1 MRFVYNKHLN
11 NLDLLCALPASNQEL
26 GSKYKNRYIKYWCLL
41 NILLFIQGCC
51 IVIRCY
57 LLLGKKRDLPVTDI
71 AGSSLMYLQDTINP
85 LYHTI
90 FKDNE

>member
-51 IVIRCY
+51 IVFGCHP
-57 LLLGKKRDLPVTDI
+57 LLGKKRDLPVTDI
-71 AGSSLMYLQDTINP
+71 TGSSLTVSTR
-85 LYHTI
+85 HH
-90 FKDNE
+90 

>member
-1 MRFVYNKHLN
+1 MRFVYNKRLN

-51 IVIRCY
+51 IVIGCHP
-57 LLLGKKRDLPVTDI
+57 LLGKKRDLPVTDI
-71 AGSSLMYLQDTINP
+71 TGSSLTVSTR
-85 LYHTI
+85 HH
-90 FKDNE
+90 